1 MFFPE
6 SNPCKLIKTFF
17 NSITKYCNDSAPQL
31 NSLFLQNIF
40 TDMQK
45 ALIYFALGTIV
56 SFLINYFFLSS
67 ENIGL
72 EFYYAIAFGAA
83 WGIAYYLDTP
93 NITLAKKLGLSFVM
107 MAILVVAGTL
117 IFNLELAIPSILK
130 FSMVFVAYYVI
141 ASFRATKS
149 LRK

>member
-1 MFFPE
+1 MTGRFCSE
-6 SNPCKLIKTFF
+6 IDISLVSQIKISTF
-17 NSITKYCNDSAPQL
+17 APY
-31 NSLFLQNIF
+31 F

-45 ALIYFALGTIV
+45 ALIYFALGTVV
-56 SFLINYFFLSS
+56 SFLINYFLLSS
-67 ENIGL
+67 DNIGL
-72 EFYYAIAFGAA
+72 EFYYAVAFGAA

-93 NITLAKKLGLSFVM
+93 DFSLPKKLGLSFVV
-107 MAILVVAGTL
+107 MAVLVLIGTL
-117 IFNLELAIPSILK
+117 IFKLELAIPSILK

>member
-1 MFFPE
+1 MSCLFCFE
-6 SNPCKLIKTFF
+6 IEISLISQIKISTFAA
-17 NSITKYCNDSAPQL
+17 Y
-31 NSLFLQNIF
+31 F

-45 ALIYFALGTIV
+45 ALIYFVLGTVV

-67 ENIGL
+67 DNIGL
-72 EFYYAIAFGAA
+72 EIYYAIAFGAA
-83 WGIAYYLDTP
+83 WAIAYYLDTP
-93 NITLAKKLGLSFVM
+93 DITLPKKLGLSFVVM
-107 MAILVVAGTL
+107 GILVLIGTL
-117 IFNLELAIPSILK
+117 IFKLELAIPSILK

>member
-1 MFFPE
+1 MSYDDFIVKGASSDSQINF
-6 SNPCKLIKTFF
+6 
-17 NSITKYCNDSAPQL
+17 SIFALY
-31 NSLFLQNIF
+31 F

-45 ALIYFALGTIV
+45 ALIYFALGTAV

-72 EFYYAIAFGAA
+72 EFYYAIAFGTA

-93 NITLAKKLGLSFVM
+93 DITLVKKLGLSFVV
-107 MAILVVAGTL
+107 MAILVFAGTL
-117 IFNLELAIPSILK
+117 IFKLELAIPSILK